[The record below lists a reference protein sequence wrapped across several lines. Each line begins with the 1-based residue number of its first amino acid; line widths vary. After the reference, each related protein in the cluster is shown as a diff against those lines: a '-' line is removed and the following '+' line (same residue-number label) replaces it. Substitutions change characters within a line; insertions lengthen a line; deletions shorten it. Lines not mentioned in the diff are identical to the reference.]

1 MQEYPAPLE
10 EPPCNPAVRRRE
22 ETQEETQEG
31 TQEGIQE
38 EIRAETPELEE
49 EQWEEDRPLME

>member
-22 ETQEETQEG
+22 ETQEGPQEGTQEG

-38 EIRAETPELEE
+38 ETPELEE
-49 EQWEEDRPLME
+49 EQ